1 MIFADKLIL
10 LRKKQGWSQEE
21 LAEKM
26 NVSRQA
32 VTKWEGA
39 QSIPEVEKIIK
50 LSSLFG
56 VSTDY
61 LLKDDIEQ
69 FEGAVSEPDA
79 RPKYDYAAPEQPK
92 STHRLSIKQA
102 KEYLDNQLKYSGQMA
117 LGVFLCIVSP
127 ICIIL
132 LGALNE
138 QYKILSENAAAGIG
152 ISVLLVLVAFAVS
165 QFVLIDGRNK
175 YKFLDSED
183 FEIESGVY
191 TAVKQRMEEYK
202 ETYTRLMS
210 LGTSICVL
218 SAMPIFLCLIF
229 TENDFA
235 MLCAVCI
242 TLLIA
247 AIGVYFII
255 KTTVVHN
262 SFNKI
267 IQDGEFTPDQKKEK
281 NRNAKISPIY
291 WSCVT
296 AIYLAASFLSKH
308 WEITWVVFPIA
319 ALIFPAAAKI
329 ANNKSERK
337 E

>member
-10 LRKKQGWSQEE
+10 LRKKRGWSQEE

-69 FEGAVSEPDA
+69 SERTGHETNRGELPHL
-79 RPKYDYAAPEQPK
+79 
-92 STHRLSIKQA
+92 TLKQA
-102 KEYLDNQLKYSGQMA
+102 TAYLDSQAEVSRRMA
-117 LGVFLCIVSP
+117 SAVFLCIISP
-127 ICIIL
+127 ICIII
-132 LGALNE
+132 LGALSE
-138 QYKILSENAAAGIG
+138 QYKMLSENAAAGIG

-165 QFVLIDGRNK
+165 QFILIDGRNK